1 MASREDDEMNILVA
15 TFLDEAES
23 FVEALESGLMS
34 LEDNKDDKK
43 LIDSVFRAAHSLKG
57 SSMAVGLSDIS
68 TFTHEMEAL
77 LLKIKEGV
85 LTANAETISKLLECN
100 DHVRVM
106 ISGLKLDRSQRFDSA
121 DLIKDLQKLNPAS
134 KKVEVSSGFGFF
146 DDEEPAAAEK
156 KTEGEANAGHLAE
169 QTQANSSSNTKAKIA
184 VEPIKVPMEKIDS
197 LVNGI
202 GEMAILMTFIQEHM
216 GTNVDT
222 RIATT
227 LKQLRKI
234 SKDVQDTAVSLRM
247 VPTKPLFQKLKRIV
261 RDVSTQLGKK
271 VEINFNGEDIEID
284 KTVLDL
290 ISDPLVHI
298 VRNSVDHGVED
309 SESRLKAGKNE
320 QGTVTLD
327 VGRENNRL
335 VFTIKD
341 DGAGIKVD
349 RIKAKALKLGIISP
363 DKNISEDELIN
374 LIFHAGFS
382 TKEQATEVSGRGVG
396 MDVVKTNIEQ
406 MSGDI
411 QVTSVPGEGSI
422 FRISLPQTFSI
433 IDSTIVMSGKNQFVI
448 PLGDILESVRISS
461 ASVSRSTTLGDVITL
476 RGEKF
481 PLFYLN
487 DLMGLKNTDP
497 SSGKIAMLS
506 RSQGETFAVVVDEI
520 KGRHSLVM
528 KNLGADLADYKQFSG
543 STILADGKPALII
556 ELGQLVRKASHKR
569 VDENLKRMA
578 S

>member
-1 MASREDDEMNILVA
+1 MNILVA

-85 LTANAETISKLLECN
+85 LTADAETISKLLECN
-100 DHVRVM
+100 DHVKVM

-121 DLIKDLQKLNPAS
+121 DLIKDLQRINPAS
-134 KKVEVSSGFGFF
+134 KKVEVISGFGFF
-146 DDEEPAAAEK
+146 DDEEPVAAEK
-156 KTEGEANAGHLAE
+156 KPESFSDTA
-169 QTQANSSSNTKAKIA
+169 QASGSSNTKAKVAI
-184 VEPIKVPMEKIDS
+184 EPIKVPMEKIDS

-298 VRNSVDHGVED
+298 VRNSVDHGIED
-309 SESRLKAGKNE
+309 KESRLKAGKIE

-349 RIKAKALKLGIISP
+349 RIKAKAIKLGIISP
-363 DKNISEDELIN
+363 DKSISEDELIN
-374 LIFHAGFS
+374 MIFHAGFS

-411 QVTSVPGEGSI
+411 QVTSVLGEGSV

-433 IDSTIVMSGKNQFVI
+433 IDSTIVLSGKNQFVI

-461 ASVSRSTTLGDVITL
+461 ATVTRSTTLGDVITL

-487 DLMGLKNTDP
+487 DLMGLKCTEP

-569 VDENLKRMA
+569 VDDNLKRMA

>member
-476 RGEKF
+476 RGEK
-481 PLFYLN
+481 
-487 DLMGLKNTDP
+487 
-497 SSGKIAMLS
+497 
-506 RSQGETFAVVVDEI
+506 
-520 KGRHSLVM
+520 
-528 KNLGADLADYKQFSG
+528 
-543 STILADGKPALII
+543 
-556 ELGQLVRKASHKR
+556 
-569 VDENLKRMA
+569 
-578 S
+578 